1 MLKTVDVSRAYD
13 KHRFSKEAVFAISA
27 YRIYIRTYI
36 PRDFLRNTRGM
47 KKLPSWKATELRLD
61 LLYLC
66 VVAYGPFLTTEKYK
80 HLLLL
85 HVAIKILVD
94 PEMCKT

>member
-1 MLKTVDVSRAYD
+1 
-13 KHRFSKEAVFAISA
+13 
-27 YRIYIRTYI
+27 
-36 PRDFLRNTRGM
+36 M
-47 KKLPSWKATELRLD
+47 KKLPRWKATELRLD

-85 HVAIKILVD
+85 HVAIKILVN